1 MSLVAKFDSV
11 FSADE
16 ILLVKTSVGSV
27 VDQHDDTFVRKH
39 ANVSTIPG
47 FIIKKLSKIIKESK
61 NHFNLEIFDP
71 IVFESFTYGI
81 YHNGHGAVVHND
93 VCTTNLFKSPAR
105 KLTVVVGLNDSNSH
119 QGGDIVFHYTNDIN
133 QLNLDSI
140 TPREAFKLNLGDV
153 IIFPSIVHHE
163 VTNITAGQRESLVT
177 LILGPAYR

>member
-1 MSLVAKFDSV
+1 MALVAKFDRV
-11 FSADE
+11 FSPGE
-16 ILLVKTSVGSV
+16 ILLIKKSIGSA

-61 NHFNLEIFDP
+61 NQIDLEIFDP

-81 YHNGHGAVVHND
+81 YHNGHGAVLHND
-93 VCTTNLFKSPAR
+93 VCTTSLFNSPTR
-105 KLTVVVGLNDSNSH
+105 KLTVVIGLNESNSY
-119 QGGDIVFHYTNDIN
+119 QGGDIVFHYTNNND

-140 TPREAFKLNLGDV
+140 TSKEAFKLNLGDV

-163 VTNITAGQRESLVT
+163 VTNIIAGQRESLVT
-177 LILGPAYR
+177 LVLGPAYR

>member
-1 MSLVAKFDSV
+1 MALVAKFDRV
-11 FSADE
+11 FSPDE
-16 ILLVKTSVGSV
+16 ILLIKKSIGSA

-61 NHFNLEIFDP
+61 NQIDLEIFDP

-81 YHNGHGAVVHND
+81 YHNGHGAVLHND
-93 VCTTNLFKSPAR
+93 VCTTSLFNSPTR
-105 KLTVVVGLNDSNSH
+105 KLTVVIGLNESNSY
-119 QGGDIVFHYTNDIN
+119 QGGDIVFHYTNNND

-140 TPREAFKLNLGDV
+140 TSKEAFKLDLGDV

-163 VTNITAGQRESLVT
+163 VTNIIAGQRESLVT
-177 LILGPAYR
+177 LVLGPAYR